1 MNGPVDLAGS
11 EHSVIRELKPLSLA
25 ISATVELAWL
35 LTVAAASLAVLAIGF
50 RGVRGT
56 TLLAAWAWAAAAV
69 VVLVGVESA
78 SIASAVDS
86 SALQGA
92 RFAAAIMSM
101 APGVAVLGAKRP
113 QDRAWQLVVAALVAM
128 FALPAIETF
137 VYRPGSPPPVHAVRA
152 GFLTLLVIVTNGNY
166 LPTRFGLSALLT
178 ATGQIVLLLPHLGW
192 IDLDENPHAPL
203 VGFTL
208 TVLGM
213 ISAWGLARIG
223 ADVRGWQRVWRDF
236 RNAYGVVWSVR
247 VAERFNTAA
256 RASDEPARIRWRGIE
271 YSNPAYS
278 ESNPAL
284 DTTSE
289 RRLRALLLRFV
300 SSNWI
305 ERRMSSP

>member
-1 MNGPVDLAGS
+1 ML
-11 EHSVIRELKPLSLA
+11 LA

-35 LTVAAASLAVLAIGF
+35 LTAAAAALAVLAIGLWA
-50 RGVRGT
+50 VRGT
-56 TLLAAWAWAAAAV
+56 TLSAAWVWALAA
-69 VVLVGVESA
+69 VLVLAVVESA
-78 SIASAVDS
+78 GIASVVDS
-86 SALQGA
+86 SALQAA
-92 RFAAAIMSM
+92 RFAAAVMSM

-137 VYRPGSPPPVHAVRA
+137 VYRPGTPPPIHAVRA

-178 ATGQIVLLLPHLGW
+178 GAGQIVVLLPHLGW
-192 IDLDENPHAPL
+192 IDMGENHHAPL

-208 TVLGM
+208 MVLGM
-213 ISAWGLARIG
+213 ISAWRLARIG
-223 ADVRGWQRVWRDF
+223 ADERGWQRVWWDF

-271 YSNPAYS
+271 YSNPSYS
-278 ESNPAL
+278 ESKTVL

-300 SSNWI
+300 SGNWI
-305 ERRMSSP
+305 EQRMGTP

>member
-1 MNGPVDLAGS
+1 VRREVDLAGP
-11 EHSVIRELKPLSLA
+11 EPFNIREPKPVSLP
-25 ISATVELAWL
+25 ISASVEVAWL
-35 LTVAAASLAVLAIGF
+35 LTALAAALAVLAIGF

-56 TLLAAWAWAAAAV
+56 TLFPAWMWASAAV
-69 VVLVGVESA
+69 VVLAGVELA
-78 SIASAVDS
+78 GIASAVDPN
-86 SALQGA
+86 ALQAA
-92 RFAAAIMSM
+92 RFAAVVMSF

-137 VYRPGSPPPVHAVRA
+137 VYRPGSPPAVHAVRA

-166 LPTRFGLSALLT
+166 LPTRLGLSALLT
-178 ATGQIVLLLPHLGW
+178 AAGQIVLLLPHLGW
-192 IDLDENPHAPL
+192 IDLDENRHAPL

-208 TVLGM
+208 IVLGM
-213 ISAWGLARIG
+213 ISAWGFAHIG

-271 YSNPAYS
+271 YSNPSYS
-278 ESNPAL
+278 ESKPAL
-284 DTTSE
+284 DANSE

-300 SSNWI
+300 RDIWI
-305 ERRMSSP
+305 EQRRGTP